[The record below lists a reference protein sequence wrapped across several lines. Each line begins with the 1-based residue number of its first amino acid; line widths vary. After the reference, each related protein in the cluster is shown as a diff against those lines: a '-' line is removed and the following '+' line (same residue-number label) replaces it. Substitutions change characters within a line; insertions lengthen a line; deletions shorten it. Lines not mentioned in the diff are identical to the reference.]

1 MAETNGRP
9 TIRDVARAAG
19 VSHQTVSR
27 VLNEHPKV
35 APATRER
42 VLRAMRQLGFQRNLA
57 AQMLTTQRSRTI
69 QVITVDGG
77 SPFEVPLLNST
88 EGGDYFAIYS
98 ECTLATLPQMLDM
111 AAARLVEGIFLY
123 APQMRIDDDEL
134 LAMCHGIPVVRRDF
148 ALGWTKVTWVG
159 YDQVRAT
166 QLAVEH
172 LIDLDHREIAEVTG
186 SLKAINASL
195 RHETWKKTLLEHG
208 LEPGPAASGDYST
221 TKAAM
226 QSGYEGMRQIV
237 TSGARF
243 TAVMV
248 ANYLMAIGA
257 LHALRESGL
266 RVPEDV
272 SVVSF
277 DNRPHAP
284 YLNPPLTTV
293 AFDFGLQNRLV
304 FQFLFQLI
312 KNPDTPPHPH
322 VLLADLVVR
331 QSTCLRAGA

>member
-1 MAETNGRP
+1 MADTNGRP

-69 QVITVDGG
+69 QVIVVDGG
-77 SPFEVPLLNST
+77 SPFEVPLLNAT
-88 EGGDYFAIYS
+88 EGGGYFTMYS
-98 ECTLATLPQMLDM
+98 ECTAGTLPQMFNM

-123 APQMRIDDDEL
+123 APKLRIEDEEL

-148 ALGWTKVTWVG
+148 ALGSTKFTWVG

-172 LIDLDHREIAEVTG
+172 LIDLGHRQVAEVTG

-195 RHETWKKTLLEHG
+195 RHETWKKTLLDHG
-208 LEPGPAASGDYST
+208 LEPGPTASGDYST
-221 TKAAM
+221 TQAAM
-226 QSGYEGMRQIV
+226 QTGYEGMCQLV
-237 TSGARF
+237 KSGVEF

-248 ANYLMAIGA
+248 ANDLMAIGA
-257 LHALRESGL
+257 LHALRENGL
-266 RVPEDV
+266 RVPEEV

-277 DNRPHAP
+277 DNRPHAR
-284 YLNPPLTTV
+284 YLDPPLTTV
-293 AFDFGLQNRLV
+293 AFDFGLQNRLA

-312 KNPDTPPHPH
+312 KDPDTPPHQH

-331 QSTCLRAGA
+331 QSTCPLG